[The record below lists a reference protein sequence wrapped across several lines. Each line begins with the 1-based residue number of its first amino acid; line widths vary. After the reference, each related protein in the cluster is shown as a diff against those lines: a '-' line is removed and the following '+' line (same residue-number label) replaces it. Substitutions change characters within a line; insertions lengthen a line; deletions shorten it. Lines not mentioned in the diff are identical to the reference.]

1 MNYNIVLYATAALSA
16 VLTFSSC
23 EKIAINEES
32 EFPSTV
38 TDQVNGSARLNIIT
52 RTGAGDSDDD
62 IISEGRIYLFNSA
75 GKCIQLLSTDEEN
88 NQATVQL
95 SAGSYAL
102 YAVGGN
108 DLSRFS
114 FPIQSEATSASVI
127 KLIDGKVMDD
137 LLMASANVDL
147 EDGETLNQNLSLV
160 HKVLCIDEIEIKQLP
175 QTVTKVEVS
184 LAPLY
189 SSVQL
194 DGEYPA
200 SPTGNYKIELTKQ
213 SDGTTWKASPKQMLF
228 PSKGNPTIK
237 VSITTDEGVMG
248 YSYNAAEELPANHHF
263 TIIGTYKAEQGVS
276 LTGVLTAAGWEE
288 DRTISFDLDGSNQT
302 VYNPVA
308 REFCNG
314 YYVVTVDEVN
324 RKAVLLSRTN
334 VSYVAPT
341 GSYSQN
347 AWIQAFVAPL
357 EALDKP
363 EGANCGNWRLP
374 TINEA
379 KLITQDP
386 RAVTI
391 DTSESPYI
399 SIDIFCLDE
408 GVLKWIES
416 STEDF
421 NTYTYRSS
429 SDYITSSAN
438 IYLRPVIDI
447 SY

>member
-52 RTGAGDSDDD
+52 RAGAGDSDDD

-184 LAPLY
+184 LTPLY

-308 REFCNG
+308 KEFCNG
-314 YYVVTVDEVN
+314 YYVVTVDEAN
-324 RKAVLLSRTN
+324 HTAVLLSQKN
-334 VSYVAPT
+334 IPYVAPANE
-341 GSYSQN
+341 SSSE
-347 AWIQAFVAPL
+347 AWKQTLAASL
-357 EALDKP
+357 AAWDKP
-363 EGANCGNWRLP
+363 EGANCGNWRIP
-374 TINEA
+374 TIAEA
-379 KLITQDP
+379 ELITQDP

-391 DTSESPYI
+391 DTSTSPFTSI
-399 SIDIFCLDE
+399 SIFCLN
-408 GVLKWIES
+408 GNVLNWAES
-416 STEDF
+416 RTED
-421 NTYTYRSS
+421 NIEYTFHSGS
-429 SDYITSSAN
+429 GGITSSAN
-438 IYLRPVIDI
+438 IYLRGVIDI
-447 SY
+447 TY